1 VSWELQLGNSAAK
14 ALRRMA
20 KDDQERISAV
30 LNAMRTDP
38 LAGDV
43 TPLRGQYAGSFR
55 RRVGSWRIIFAL
67 NPNIQ
72 LIEIQA
78 ILRRTSTTY

>member
-1 VSWELQLGNSAAK
+1 
-14 ALRRMA
+14 MA
-20 KDDQERISAV
+20 KDDQERINAV

-43 TPLRGQYAGSFR
+43 IPLRGQHAGSFR

-67 NPNIQ
+67 NPSIQ

-78 ILRRTSTTY
+78 ILRRTSSTY

>member
-1 VSWELQLGNSAAK
+1 MG
-14 ALRRMA
+14 
-20 KDDQERISAV
+20 KDDQQRINAV
-30 LNAMRTDP
+30 LIAMRADP

-43 TPLRGQYAGSFR
+43 IPLRGQYAGSFR

-67 NPNIQ
+67 NPSIQ

>member
-1 VSWELQLGNSAAK
+1 
-14 ALRRMA
+14 MA
-20 KDDQERISAV
+20 KDDQQRANAA
-30 LNAMRTDP
+30 LNAMRTDL
-38 LAGDV
+38 LAAMSSRFG
-43 TPLRGQYAGSFR
+43 GKYAGSFR
-55 RRVGSWRIIFAL
+55 RRIGSWRIIFAL

>member
-1 VSWELQLGNSAAK
+1 MSWDIQLGNSAAK

-20 KDDQERISAV
+20 KDDQQRINVV

-43 TPLRGQYAGSFR
+43 IPLRGQYAGSFR
-55 RRVGSWRIIFAL
+55 RRVG
-67 NPNIQ
+67 P
-72 LIEIQA
+72 
-78 ILRRTSTTY
+78 

>member
-1 VSWELQLGNSAAK
+1 MG
-14 ALRRMA
+14 
-20 KDDQERISAV
+20 KDDRERINAV
-30 LNAMRTDP
+30 LIAMRTDP

-43 TPLRGQYAGSFR
+43 IPLRGQYAGSFR

-67 NPNIQ
+67 NPSIQ